1 MLPTKKSV
9 PVEEIIDFE
18 EEMALFQQM
27 LDGASEKRILFI
39 GEGRGGRG
47 KTCLL
52 RLMRR
57 CCEEQGVPCV
67 YVDFSGEP
75 YDQPHFSLAREICL
89 GLGLTPQHFL
99 GVLEAH
105 NLLGGGGVGISVEG
119 QARDLRVGRVAGGHI
134 IERSLIAINL
144 TISAEVLRHR
154 WVQDQMNRAF
164 LNDLGELLAEKG
176 QAVCL
181 FDSLEKVSNEEER
194 WLIELLLC
202 AVREGQ
208 LPGLIV
214 VTAGR
219 RYPSLEDDWEW
230 EDVASFRPQIKSF
243 TEMHIK
249 EYAER
254 VGMTISDEKAREY
267 WLMCQCGVPILMG
280 LTIKNL
286 AQAREVRP

>member
-9 PVEEIIDFE
+9 PVEEIVDLE

-27 LDGASEKRILFI
+27 LDGTSEKRIMFI

-57 CCEEQGVPCV
+57 DCKEQVIPCA
-67 YVDFSGEP
+67 YIDFDGAP

-89 GLGLTPQHFL
+89 GLGLRPQHFL

-105 NLLGGGGVGISVEG
+105 NLLGGVGVGISVEG
-119 QARDLRVGRVAGGHI
+119 RARDLRVGRVAGGHI

-144 TISAEVLRHR
+144 TVGPEVLRQR

-164 LNDLGELLAEKG
+164 LNDLRELLTEKG
-176 QAVCL
+176 KAVCL
-181 FDSLEKVSNEEER
+181 FDSIEKVSDEEER
-194 WLIELLLC
+194 WLIQILLC

-208 LPGLIV
+208 LPGLTV

-219 RYPSLEDDWEW
+219 RYPYLEDHWEW
-230 EDVASFRPQIKSF
+230 EDIAFFRSQIESF
-243 TEMHIK
+243 TEGHVK

-254 VGMTISDEKAREY
+254 VGMAISDDKAREY
-267 WLMCQCGVPILMG
+267 WLMCKCGVPVLMG
-280 LTIKNL
+280 PIIRNL
-286 AQAREVRP
+286 ARSGEARS